1 MIERLEEDVGGCQAL
16 QCRRRGAIGG
26 MASELLLLPARQL
39 AQSRIGR
46 SESQL
51 PVEPESP
58 RLERL
63 LVLMADLVRIDR
75 KRRNAKR
82 LVKKLQNLSED
93 PGRFAFAER
102 VVDVETDLDAFEKR
116 ERFHVT
122 DRHPV
127 LDEEGGKAG
136 AQGKPADRRKAAKEN
151 L

>member
-1 MIERLEEDVGGCQAL
+1 MIERLEEDVGRGQAL
-16 QCRRRGAIGG
+16 ECRRRRPIGG
-26 MASELLLLPARQL
+26 MASELLLLPPRQL

-75 KRRNAKR
+75 EGRNAKR
-82 LVKKLQNLSED
+82 LVKKLQDLSEY

-102 VVDVETDLDAFEKR
+102 VVDVETNFDAFEKGKC
-116 ERFHVT
+116 FHVT
-122 DRHPV
+122 DRYPV
-127 LDEEGGKAG
+127 LDE
-136 AQGKPADRRKAAKEN
+136 
-151 L
+151 